1 MLLQL
6 RVHHHWQ
13 LSLRVWGVKKETV
26 KSEKVDR
33 EGPVQQPPAV
43 KAEAKGAPLFK
54 RRKRE

>member
-1 MLLQL
+1 MKRL
-6 RVHHHWQ
+6 RGS
-13 LSLRVWGVKKETV
+13 SLAVKSEGLGVKKETV
-26 KSEKVDR
+26 KSEKVDG

>member
-1 MLLQL
+1 MKRL
-6 RVHHHWQ
+6 RGS
-13 LSLRVWGVKKETV
+13 SLAVKSEGLGVKKETV